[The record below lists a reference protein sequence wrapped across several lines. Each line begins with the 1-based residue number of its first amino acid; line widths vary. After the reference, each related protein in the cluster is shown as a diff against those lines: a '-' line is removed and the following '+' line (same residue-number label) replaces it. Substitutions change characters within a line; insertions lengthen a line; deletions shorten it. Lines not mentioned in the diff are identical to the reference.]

1 MVQKVSSSCTP
12 LVHVP
17 CWRLSCLWIVL
28 CTPLWRPLSEKVGL
42 SAETWPEEI
51 QCFQTEADEETEL
64 FPNENTVSGT
74 LPTGALASSSDELRW
89 GEAASLCPGRT
100 CGSPGPDHWAK
111 WTCRVEAAGLPTS
124 VSWAVD
130 HKQYIVSIHWP
141 RGNTQFWLL
150 ELKGEFCSFSL
161 VIFIWWVHLLLDPT
175 LSSLSWT
182 NLTP

>member
-28 CTPLWRPLSEKVGL
+28 CTPLWRPLSEKMGL

-89 GEAASLCPGRT
+89 GS
-100 CGSPGPDHWAK
+100 K
-111 WTCRVEAAGLPTS
+111 S
-124 VSWAVD
+124 VPWQDVWESWP
-130 HKQYIVSIHWP
+130 WP
-141 RGNTQFWLL
+141 LGQ
-150 ELKGEFCSFSL
+150 
-161 VIFIWWVHLLLDPT
+161 
-175 LSSLSWT
+175 T
-182 NLTP
+182 NLQGGGSWLAYLSLLGCWPQAICCEHTLTKRKHPVLASRAQRWIL